1 MTTEVLAA
9 TLTAGQQYTF
19 GQGRIWYLKT
29 ATSPLNVTAEQSGSS
44 AKIRKFINV
53 GAGFKF
59 VAPEGDGWTFLR
71 VTSALSQNIEMILGD
86 DDVSVANA
94 VSVTGSVTTLML
106 PSTALTVSAAD
117 SVIVTAAALA
127 IAANLSRRR
136 ITVGSLSTN
145 TGSVRVQ
152 STGAG
157 ANKGLELQP
166 GTFMELDTTAAFDV
180 RNDSGASQTVQVL
193 EEI

>member
-29 ATSPLNVTAEQSGSS
+29 ATSPMTVTAEQSGSS

-53 GAGFKF
+53 SAGFKF
-59 VAPEGDGWTFLR
+59 VAPEGDGWVFLR
-71 VTSALSQNIEMILGD
+71 VLSALSQNIEMIVGD

-94 VSVTGSVTTLML
+94 VSVTGSVTTLMQ
-106 PSTALTVSAAD
+106 PSTAIAVSAAD
-117 SVIVTAAALA
+117 TVIGNATALA
-127 IAANLSRRR
+127 IAANVARRR

-145 TGSVRVQ
+145 AGSVRIQ

-180 RNDSGASQTVQVL
+180 RNDSGASVTVYVF
-193 EEI
+193 EES